1 MEKITMASTEAQK
14 RASRKYTLDKSY
26 PLNITLNRKYDAEII
41 ARLEEVANTETKAQY
56 VRRLIREDIE
66 RQKTGK

>member
-14 RASRKYTLDKSY
+14 RASRKYTLEKSY